1 MHILQ
6 KIVEAKKIRLKQRKK
21 ILPLNALMEQIEKN
35 RKSEYNFN
43 FSQVIKRKSDE
54 PIKLIAEIKKASP
67 IKGILKEY
75 DVLKMAEIYVT
86 NGADAISVITE
97 EDFFLGRPG
106 YIKKIKLKYPDM
118 PVLRKDFIIDE
129 YQVYESKALGA
140 DAILLIANILDFE
153 QIKKLYDLA
162 QSIGL
167 DVLLEIHNQDDLKK
181 ALFANAKI
189 IGINNRNLK
198 TFKISLN
205 TTLKLKDLIPLD
217 KITVSESGISTR
229 ADVEK
234 LLEKGI
240 DAILVGTSIVLSN
253 APAEKLRELK
263 GF

>member
-1 MHILQ
+1 MNILQ
-6 KIVEAKKIRLKQRKK
+6 KIVEAKKVRLNQRKK
-21 ILPLNALMEQIEKN
+21 NLPLNALIEKIEKN
-35 RKSEYNFN
+35 KKSIYNFK
-43 FSQVIKRKSDE
+43 FSQAIKRKSDE

-67 IKGILKEY
+67 IKGILKKY
-75 DVLKMAEIYVT
+75 DITEMAEIYMI

-97 EDFFLGRPG
+97 EDFFLGNPE

-153 QIKKLYDLA
+153 QIKKLYELA

-167 DVLLEIHNQDDLKK
+167 DVLLEIHNEDDLKK
-181 ALFANAKI
+181 ALSANVKI

-205 TTLKLKDLIPLD
+205 TTLKLKTLIPED

-234 LLEKGI
+234 LLKKGI

-253 APAEKLRELK
+253 APAEKIRELK

>member
-97 EDFFLGRPG
+97 EDFFLGSPE

-153 QIKKLYDLA
+153 QIKKLYALA

-240 DAILVGTSIVLSN
+240 DAILVGTSIVLSSN
-253 APAEKLRELK
+253 PAEKLRELK

>member
-1 MHILQ
+1 MNILQ
-6 KIVEAKKIRLKQRKK
+6 KIVEAKKVRLNQRKK
-21 ILPLNALMEQIEKN
+21 NLPLNALIEKIEKN
-35 RKSEYNFN
+35 KKSIYNFN
-43 FSQVIKRKSDE
+43 FSQAIKRKSDE

-67 IKGILKEY
+67 IKGILKKY
-75 DVLKMAEIYVT
+75 DITEMAETYMI

-97 EDFFLGRPG
+97 EDFFLGNPE

-153 QIKKLYDLA
+153 QIKKLYELA

-167 DVLLEIHNQDDLKK
+167 DVLLEIHNEDDLKK
-181 ALFANAKI
+181 ALSANVKI

-205 TTLKLKDLIPLD
+205 TTLKLKTLIPED

-234 LLEKGI
+234 LLKKGI

-253 APAEKLRELK
+253 APAEKIRELK